1 MFGNILGRKK
11 EEISSE
17 DKANLEIEARI
28 SKMNLTDMRAYLKN
42 NMTGFES
49 CEDGLIAIMDKL
61 LTKNEDTLKR
71 YIEIDDMDSKKKKSF
86 DLVITI
92 SEHKKIT
99 VRTIEQI
106 QEFIEFYKDVIEK
119 FDTDNKQIYASR
131 LKDSIQRGMKTI
143 EMMTDVN
150 RKAKVLAE

>member
-11 EEISSE
+11 DDTSHE
-17 DKANLEIEARI
+17 DKADQEVEAKI

-42 NMTGFES
+42 GIKGFEP
-49 CEDGLIAIMDKL
+49 CEDGLISIMNKL

-71 YIEIDDMDSKKKKSF
+71 YIEIDDMDSKKKKGF
-86 DLVITI
+86 ELVITI

-106 QEFIEFYKDVIEK
+106 QEFIEFYKDIIEK
-119 FDTDNKQIYASR
+119 FDTDNKQIYASK
-131 LKDSIQRGMKTI
+131 LKDAIQKGVMTV
-143 EMMTDVN
+143 EMMTEVN